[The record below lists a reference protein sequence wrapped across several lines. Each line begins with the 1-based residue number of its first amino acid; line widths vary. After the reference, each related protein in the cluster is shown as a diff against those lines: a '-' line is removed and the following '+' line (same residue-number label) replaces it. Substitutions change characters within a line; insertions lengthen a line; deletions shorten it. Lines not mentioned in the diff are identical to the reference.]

1 MNMDDPKLLE
11 LTRIIHEMVLEVGEL
26 KERVAYLEDYIR
38 TMSRYK
44 EPIPTPP
51 QPEIAATVTKEDIRE
66 DAEDKEHQKLIDLYA
81 SGYHVCP
88 ISFGELRQGDC
99 LFCVAMMEKK

>member
-1 MNMDDPKLLE
+1 MNMDDTKLLE

-38 TMSRYK
+38 TISRYK
-44 EPIPTPP
+44 EPIPPPP
-51 QPEIAATVTKEDIRE
+51 QPEIAADVKQEEMQEESNHKNLDE
-66 DAEDKEHQKLIDLYA
+66 LYD
-81 SGYHVCP
+81 SGYHICP

-99 LFCVAMMEKK
+99 LFCVATMGKR